1 MHPGKAS
8 SPRRKRPV
16 SPGSSTLKSSEPSS
30 PERAFQDALKLLAP
44 RDYTSAKMRE
54 KLARRGFDEAA
65 IEEAVA
71 RLEGQ
76 GWLSDR
82 RFAERFAEMAVNGGR
97 FFGPRLRLEMRRHGV
112 PAELVEETLGR
123 LRQERDEQDDL
134 RSVMERRYPGFSFAA
149 ADDREKRRVIA
160 FLQRRGFGL
169 GAIMKIL
176 KVEEIY

>member
-1 MHPGKAS
+1 
-8 SPRRKRPV
+8 
-16 SPGSSTLKSSEPSS
+16 LKSSEPLS
-30 PERAFQDALKLLAP
+30 PERAFQDALKLLAA
-44 RDYTSAKMRE
+44 RDYTTAKIRE

-65 IEEAVA
+65 VEEAVV
-71 RLEGQ
+71 RLESR

-123 LRQERDEQDDL
+123 LRRERDEQDDL
-134 RSVMERRYPGFSFAA
+134 RGVLERRYPGFSFSAA
-149 ADDREKRRVIA
+149 NDREKRRVIA

-176 KVEEIY
+176 RVEESY